1 MRPGGRGEGEL
12 QRQLKA
18 ALAERETMARQI
30 EMMGSQIQQLQH
42 QQQYTHTHT
51 HTHLPPADNEA
62 NTAATR
68 AIASPVP
75 ASFDQKALSAL
86 PRIVRHFLSTP
97 YGALWGAISSAMSDV
112 SYSLARGDADGAVE
126 VGEQL
131 DRLVRG
137 VEGGDLEWMAPEGGK
152 DSSRAAADQQ
162 LYFDF
167 RRLSDLTS
175 AMSFA

>member
-1 MRPGGRGEGEL
+1 
-12 QRQLKA
+12 
-18 ALAERETMARQI
+18 
-30 EMMGSQIQQLQH
+30 
-42 QQQYTHTHT
+42 
-51 HTHLPPADNEA
+51 
-62 NTAATR
+62 
-68 AIASPVP
+68 
-75 ASFDQKALSAL
+75 
-86 PRIVRHFLSTP
+86 
-97 YGALWGAISSAMSDV
+97 MSDV

-175 AMSFA
+175 ALSFAVTRLRDRPSQEEARKVIRALTDLHIAVDTALKEALTPPPPDTEAASNQANRWAWPVRQGAGAPPPDR